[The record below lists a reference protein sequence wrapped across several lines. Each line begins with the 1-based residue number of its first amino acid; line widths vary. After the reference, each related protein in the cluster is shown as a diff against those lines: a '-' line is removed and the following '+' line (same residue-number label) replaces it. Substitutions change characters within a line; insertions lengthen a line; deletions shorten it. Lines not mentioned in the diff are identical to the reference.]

1 MISSFNPTDNCNLR
15 EISGRIEC
23 GWPNITKEQCLERD
37 CCYDHNAIYPTKN
50 CFVKPHLGRYILMES
65 EFPKSTIYFGQRNNK
80 CCFPCLIF
88 RSGYLYSYDS
98 IFKTCLVKMST
109 SCFVILCP
117 GYSTKSLKCF
127 PFVRTG
133 SRKYKFQAMEL
144 RKAEIY
150 QSVRLTNH
158 I

>member
-50 CFVKPHLGRYILMES
+50 CFVKPHLGRYILMEY

-88 RSGYLYSYDS
+88 RSGHLYSYDS
-98 IFKTCLVKMST
+98 ILFSKRV
-109 SCFVILCP
+109 
-117 GYSTKSLKCF
+117 
-127 PFVRTG
+127 
-133 SRKYKFQAMEL
+133 
-144 RKAEIY
+144 
-150 QSVRLTNH
+150 
-158 I
+158 